1 MLPEPART
9 EVVRDHVK
17 LAVWHWGDP
26 ASPPIVLVHGWG
38 DSGATFAA
46 VAASLAQDFF
56 LVAPDLRG
64 FGESPATPGGYWF
77 PDYLRDLDACLDAMT
92 LARPITLV
100 GHSMGGNVCGLYAGI
115 RPARVASLVLLEG
128 FGLPA
133 TTPAEA
139 PDRYRRWLDQHHRP
153 PALRDFVDESALFR
167 HLQRLAPTAPEAV
180 LRQVLPRWAVR
191 LPDGAYRLRMDP
203 AHKGVHAV
211 MYRREEA
218 AACWQATTAPVT
230 LVAGSASD
238 YLARFRGF
246 DPLADCAQHYPGCTR
261 HTLEGA
267 GHMLHWE
274 QPAAVAALIRAAATR
289 TTVPTTP

>member
-1 MLPEPART
+1 MLSEPART
-9 EVVRDHVK
+9 EVVRDDVR

-77 PDYLRDLDACLDAMT
+77 PDYLKDLDACLDAMT
-92 LARPITLV
+92 RARPITLV

-139 PDRYRRWLDQHHRP
+139 PDRYRRWLDQHHQP
-153 PALRDFVDESALFR
+153 PALRDFVDEAALFR

-246 DPLADCAQHYPGCTR
+246 DPLADCARYYPGSAR

-274 QPAAVAALIRAAATR
+274 QPAAVAALIRTAAMRANTP
-289 TTVPTTP
+289 PTP